1 MNFVLKFVLGSLAS
15 VVTGAPAIGAP
26 AAREVESA
34 KKSSARK
41 NNTIDNFIIFEK
53 RMGMIKGEEMR
64 RMCSDGGQL

>member
-1 MNFVLKFVLGSLAS
+1 MNFVLKFVLGSSAS
-15 VVTGAPAIGAP
+15 VVTGAP